1 MSTVQIR
8 VYRNG
13 AYTTRNAT
21 IEEILAANREEVHK
35 PLEHSARPPIYGIL
49 SRTVVRTRVLHSI
62 IPARL
67 RHKDRNDVVYVHED
81 YIEIIEVRN
90 NGQEL
95 HHIATKADFGSRIR
109 AARVFGEPRQ
119 PRYDVP
125 YVNGKTFSFTDRL
138 DAFSD
143 SNLVK
148 SEQHESNNDITS
160 QPSLVPPHI
169 LALTLE
175 TPELVFLF
183 ATQGPDGVR
192 FSTRSRPLPSN
203 RSFLEQPGKHIAVDP
218 KSRALAVA
226 ACEGMFLLYALKSM
240 DRIRQEFVDSAG
252 EFDPVGEERVL
263 PVDGVILRMEFLHPP
278 VDDHDHVLLL
288 LVVSKNRRTRLFCYE
303 WDCSTSLRTAGLKVR
318 GQRLPQ
324 GNLTTPESGSSS

>member
-8 VYRNG
+8 VYRDG

-21 IEEILAANREEVHK
+21 IEEILAANREEKHK
-35 PLEHSARPPIYGIL
+35 PLAYSARPPIYGIL
-49 SRTVVRTRVLHSI
+49 SRTVVRTPVLNSI

-81 YIEIIEVRN
+81 YIEIVEVRN

-95 HHIATKADFGSRIR
+95 RHIATKADFGSRIR
-109 AARVFGEPRQ
+109 AARILGAPRQ
-119 PRYDVP
+119 PRFDDS
-125 YVNGKTFSFTDRL
+125 YVNGKSFSFTDRVK
-138 DAFSD
+138 SV
-143 SNLVK
+143 SNTPLVK
-148 SEQHESNNDITS
+148 NEQPESNNGVAP

-175 TPELVFLF
+175 APELVFLF
-183 ATQGPDGVR
+183 ATQEADGVR
-192 FSTRSRPLPSN
+192 FSTRNRPLPSN

-218 KSRALAVA
+218 NSRALAVA
-226 ACEGMFLLYALKSM
+226 ACEGMFLLYALKAM
-240 DRIRQEFVDSAG
+240 DRIRQEFVVSGG
-252 EFDPVGEERVL
+252 EFDPIVEERVL

-278 VDDHDHVLLL
+278 ADDHDHVLLL

-324 GNLTTPESGSSS
+324 GNSHHSRV